1 MIGDAQDS
9 WNLGMAFFTGAPA
22 FDPTASGEYDFMLQV
37 FRIGNE
43 VATSAISVVV
53 ANVPEA
59 GSSIALL
66 GLGALAL
73 GGLNMRRKAA

>member
-1 MIGDAQDS
+1 MDGNQVAETMITV
-9 WNLGMAFFTGAPA
+9 N
-22 FDPTASGEYDFMLQV
+22 V
-37 FRIGNE
+37 
-43 VATSAISVVV
+43 
-53 ANVPEA
+53 VPEA